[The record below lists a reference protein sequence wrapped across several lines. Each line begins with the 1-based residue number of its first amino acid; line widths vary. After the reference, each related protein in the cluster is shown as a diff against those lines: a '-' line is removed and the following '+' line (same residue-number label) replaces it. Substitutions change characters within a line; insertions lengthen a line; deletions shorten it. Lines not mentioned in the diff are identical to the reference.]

1 MIISVKTTSCDSK
14 TSTAALE
21 SDNPVIYDA
30 IVVGARCAGAPTAM
44 LLAQKGYEVLLIDR
58 ATFPSNM
65 IQSTHLIHPPGIAYL
80 KRWGLLD
87 EIEQRCA
94 GFNQWTFDLHG
105 VVLNG
110 VLPAEEGVDI
120 SYAPR
125 RQMLDEILVRA
136 AERAGVEVR
145 EGCRVTDLI
154 FDGDRVCGIQAKHR
168 AGGRFSERARIVI
181 GADGPASI
189 VARCAQAEETVSTA
203 IGQGVFWAYYT
214 GLPIDHFVLYSRAQ
228 AGAFAF
234 PCNDG
239 ISVVSTNLTYADFL
253 RAKTDWESGF
263 RGMLEHVAP
272 ELASQLDTGERVD
285 RLYAGCTRMF
295 VRKAYGPGWA
305 LVGDA
310 GMKKDPI
317 TAQGIAVAF
326 EYAQKLADAID
337 AGWAGRCELEHAL
350 GEYERERDERLMPFY
365 DFTVQLAQLAKPA
378 PEQLALYR
386 ALQGSPDALSQFF
399 GCVTLSVSPS
409 AFLAPENIDRII
421 GGVSP

>member
-1 MIISVKTTSCDSK
+1 
-14 TSTAALE
+14 
-21 SDNPVIYDA
+21 
-30 IVVGARCAGAPTAM
+30 M
-44 LLAQKGYEVLLIDR
+44 LLARKGYDVLLVDP

-87 EIEQRCA
+87 EIEARCEA
-94 GFNQWTFDLHG
+94 FNRWTFDLHG
-105 VVLNG
+105 VVLSG
-110 VLPAEEGVDI
+110 VLPAEDGVDI

-136 AERAGVEVR
+136 AARAGVEVR

-154 FDGDRVCGIQAKHR
+154 FEDDRVCGVQAKR
-168 AGGRFSERARIVI
+168 RDGGKFSERASLVI

-189 VARCAQAEETVSTA
+189 VARCAKAREYDCES
-203 IGQGVFWAYYT
+203 IGQGVLWSYYT
-214 GLPIDHFVLYSRAQ
+214 DLPIDHFVLYSRED

-239 ISVVSTNLTYADFL
+239 ISVVSANFTYADFL
-253 RAKTDWESGF
+253 RANTDRERAF
-263 RGMLEHVAP
+263 RD
-272 ELASQLDTGERVD
+272 QLDAVEPAIAAMLGDGKRVD
-285 RLYAGCTRMF
+285 RLFAGCTRMF
-295 VRKAYGPGWA
+295 VRQAYGPGWV

-326 EYAQKLADAID
+326 EYAQKCVDAID
-337 AGWAGRCELEHAL
+337 AGLTGRCDLEQAL
-350 GEYERERDERLMPFY
+350 EAYARERDERLLPFY
-365 DFTVQLAQLAKPA
+365 AFTVQLAQLAKPA
-378 PEQLALYR
+378 PELFALYQ
-386 ALQGSPDALSQFF
+386 ALQDKPDDISQLF

-409 AFLAPENIDRII
+409 EFFAPDNVARIV
-421 GGVSP
+421 GTVSL

>member
-1 MIISVKTTSCDSK
+1 M
-14 TSTAALE
+14 
-21 SDNPVIYDA
+21 IYDA

-44 LLAQKGYEVLLIDR
+44 LLAQKGYDVLLIDR

-65 IQSTHLIHPPGIAYL
+65 IQSTHLVHPPGIAYL

-87 EIEQRCA
+87 EIENRCA
-94 GFNQWTFDLHG
+94 AFNRWTFDLHG
-105 VVLNG
+105 VVLTGN
-110 VLPAEEGVDI
+110 LPAEDGVDI

-145 EGCRVTDLI
+145 EGCRVSDLI
-154 FDGDRVCGIQAKHR
+154 FENDRVCGIQAKRH
-168 AGGRFSERARIVI
+168 AGGKFSERARIVI

-189 VARCAQAEETVSTA
+189 VARCAQAREYDCA
-203 IGQGVFWAYYT
+203 PIGQGVLWSYYT
-214 GLPIDHFVLYSRAQ
+214 DLPIDHFVLVSRAH

-239 ISVVSTNLTYADFL
+239 ISVVSANFTYADFL
-253 RAKTDWESGF
+253 RVNSDREHAF
-263 RGMLEHVAP
+263 RARLDEVVPDIAGMLDEGR
-272 ELASQLDTGERVD
+272 QVD
-285 RLYAGCTRMF
+285 RLFAGCTRMF
-295 VRKAYGPGWA
+295 VRQAYGPGWA

-317 TAQGIAVAF
+317 SAQGIAVAF

-337 AGWAGRCELEHAL
+337 AGLAGRCDLEHAL
-350 GEYERERDERLMPFY
+350 EGYERERDERLMPFY
-365 DFTVQLAQLAKPA
+365 EFTVQLAQLAKATPD
-378 PEQLALYR
+378 QLELYR
-386 ALQGSPDALSQFF
+386 ALQANPDDISQLF

-409 AFLAPENIDRII
+409 EFFHPDNLSRIV
-421 GGVSP
+421 GTVSP

>member
-1 MIISVKTTSCDSK
+1 
-14 TSTAALE
+14 
-21 SDNPVIYDA
+21 
-30 IVVGARCAGAPTAM
+30 M
-44 LLAQKGYEVLLIDR
+44 LLAQKGYKVLLIDR
-58 ATFPSNM
+58 ARFPSNM

-87 EIEQRCA
+87 AIEQRCA

-136 AERAGVEVR
+136 AERAGAEIGER
-145 EGCRVTDLI
+145 CRVNDLI
-154 FDGDRVCGIQAKHR
+154 FDGDRVCGVRAKR
-168 AGGRFSERARIVI
+168 LDGGTFSERGRIVI

-189 VARCAQAEETVSTA
+189 VARAAQAQKYDCA
-203 IGQGVFWAYYT
+203 PIGQGVFWSYYT
-214 GLPIDHFVLYSRAQ
+214 DLPIDDFVLVSRER

-239 ISVVSTNLTYADFL
+239 ISVVSTNVTYADFL
-253 RAKTDWESGF
+253 RVKSDWNRAF
-263 RGMLEHVAP
+263 RARLDDVVPDIARMLDDGR
-272 ELASQLDTGERVD
+272 QVD
-285 RLYAGCTRMF
+285 RLFAGCTRMF

-317 TAQGIAVAF
+317 SAQGVAVAF
-326 EYAQKLADAID
+326 EYAQKLADAVD
-337 AGWAGRCELEHAL
+337 DGLAGRCDLEDAL
-350 GEYERERDERLMPFY
+350 ASYERERDERLMPFY
-365 DFTVQLAQLAKPA
+365 EFTIQLAQLAKATPD
-378 PEQLALYR
+378 QLDLYR
-386 ALQGSPDALSQFF
+386 ALQAKPDDMSQFF
-399 GCVTLSVSPS
+399 GCVTLSASPSKFFHPDNLNRIVGSVSPS
-409 AFLAPENIDRII
+409 SE
-421 GGVSP
+421 